1 MARSPRRSSARR
13 RKRRGALPAGMA
25 LSEQVQCAA
34 RMPTTARRVTM
45 MGNYYATLWPDAKAV
60 IHDAAANFSTIQ
72 KRTESFRKT
81 FYDSTLPYWML
92 DCITSQAATIRHIG
106 VVFQIA
112 NGEPYG
118 WEGSNGCCQ
127 PTCTHVWGYEQTLAH
142 LFPDLE
148 RGMRRLDFKCQQ
160 DPDGGVHNRMVCP
173 TPGHPTSEHP
183 FVDGH
188 SSCILKAY
196 REALNS
202 PRRFVL
208 QAVLAAREAG
218 GRVSH
223 RPRRRR
229 RPARRRARRRAVEH
243 LRRSLA
249 RRNHVHVGLL
259 SRRPPRRRGVG
270 EADGRHQDR
279 RTLPRHL
286 PQGPGESRQSLL
298 ERRILPTGLAQ
309 LHEHGRRSRAR
320 LHVRPTHRPVVGASA
335 RPRLHP
341 AQGKGANR
349 PALDL
354 QVQLAARHHRLPP
367 IAARVLPPTA
377 TREC

>member
-1 MARSPRRSSARR
+1 MPAGGSVEVPFLLAWRYPNKYSARPE
-13 RKRRGALPAGMA
+13 GNYGTP
-25 LSEQVQCAA
+25 
-34 RMPTTARRVTM
+34 VTM

-60 IHDAAANFSTIQ
+60 IHDAAANFSTLQ

-127 PTCTHVWGYEQTLAH
+127 PTCTHVWGYEQSLSR

-148 RGMRRLDFKCQQ
+148 RGMRRIDFMCQQ
-160 DPDGGVHNRMVCP
+160 DRNGGVHNRTVCP

-183 FVDGH
+183 FIDGH

-202 PRRFVL
+202 PDDSFFKEYWPHIKR
-208 QAVLAAREAG
+208 AVEYLIGRDAAG
-218 GRVSH
+218 GT
-223 RPRRRR
+223 
-229 RPARRRARRRAVEH
+229 ARRSDRRRAVEH

-249 RRNHVHVGLL
+249 RRDHVHVGLL
-259 SRRPPRRRGVG
+259 SRRPRAG
-270 EADGRHQDR
+270 EEWAKRMGDTKTAERFHDVFLKGQENLIKRCWNGEYFQQD
-279 RTLPRHL
+279 LPNYMNM
-286 PQGPGESRQSLL
+286 PGEVGPGCMADQLIGQWWAHQLGLGYIFPKDKVQTALRSIFKYNWLPDMTGFRQSP
-298 ERRILPTGLAQ
+298 RALPA
-309 LHEHGRRSRAR
+309 
-320 LHVRPTHRPVVGASA
+320 
-335 RPRLHP
+335 
-341 AQGKGANR
+341 
-349 PALDL
+349 
-354 QVQLAARHHRLPP
+354 
-367 IAARVLPPTA
+367 TA
-377 TREC
+377 TRGS